1 MAKPSPSAFAPAP
14 PGASAQRR
22 RRFVPRWQPVS
33 ASPSFQALAAA
44 QWPFRDLRTVDLT
57 NAWAHRNLLL
67 CYRDRLQLSSPA
79 AEFSAH
85 LASVE

>member
-1 MAKPSPSAFAPAP
+1 MAKASPSAFAPATGRILP
-14 PGASAQRR
+14 SAEAICAAVAAGVGIAV
-22 RRFVPRWQPVS
+22 VP
-33 ASPSFQALAAA
+33 ALAAA